1 MREPLRDLL
10 LLRHGIAEER
20 RPGIPDG
27 GRQLTSAGR
36 ARTRAVLER
45 AASLALKADRLLSSP
60 LTRARQTA
68 EIAVAAGLA
77 PGIELAEA
85 LEPGGDPLP
94 LLRAWLTLGAADGLP
109 GPEGQAPAST
119 RHLLVLV
126 GHEPDLG
133 GLAARLL
140 GAPAGSIALR
150 KAGLALLR
158 FPAVPLTG
166 SLAGTARLEWLVG
179 PKLLLPR
186 P

>member
-1 MREPLRDLL
+1 MAAPLRDLL

-20 RPGIPDG
+20 RAGCPDG
-27 GRQLTSAGR
+27 ARQLTSAGR
-36 ARTRAVLER
+36 TRTRAVLER
-45 AASLALKADRLLSSP
+45 VVSLGLKADRLLSSP
-60 LTRARQTA
+60 LIRARQTA

-77 PGIELAEA
+77 PGIELAQA
-85 LEPGGDPLP
+85 LEPGGDPLA
-94 LLRAWLTLGAADGLP
+94 LLPAWLALESGDGSPAPEADGP
-109 GPEGQAPAST
+109 AAAP
-119 RHLLVLV
+119 HCLLLV

-133 GLAARLL
+133 ELAARLL

-158 FPAVPLTG
+158 FPAVSLAD

>member
-1 MREPLRDLL
+1 MAAPFLELL

-20 RPGIPDG
+20 RPDRPDG
-27 GRQLTSAGR
+27 GRQLTDAGR

-45 AASLALKADRLLSSP
+45 AASLGLKADRLLSSP
-60 LTRARQTA
+60 LTRARQTG

-77 PGIELAEA
+77 GGIELAQA

-94 LLRAWLTLGAADGLP
+94 QLPAWFAQGAGAGPDGSDAQDPAEAPRRLL
-109 GPEGQAPAST
+109 
-119 RHLLVLV
+119 LV

-133 GLAARLL
+133 ELAARLL
-140 GAPAGSIALR
+140 GAPSGSIALR

-158 FPAVPLTG
+158 LPALPGGT
-166 SLAGTARLEWLVG
+166 SLAGTARLEWLVP
-179 PKLLLPR
+179 PKLLLSR